1 MATCF
6 CCPKPRY
13 KRLVDGLF
21 PEDPQTPTPVSAN
34 IDKLLFFVQTSPDHL
49 DNIGEYLALR
59 LRQSLQKREKRVRR
73 LFQRHTCTV
82 YNVDMSCIAR
92 EIYRPSPY
100 LRNRKWC
107 TVYLL
112 IYRTAK
118 NNYFGNCPGIIGTD
132 FYRACE
138 VSGIIRTSKQLHAS

>member
-34 IDKLLFFVQTSPDHL
+34 IDKLLFFAQTSPDHL

-59 LRQSLQKREKRVRR
+59 LRRSLQRERNGLDDYFRDIPV
-73 LFQRHTCTV
+73 QYTMSTCHV
-82 YNVDMSCIAR
+82 
-92 EIYRPSPY
+92 
-100 LRNRKWC
+100 
-107 TVYLL
+107 
-112 IYRTAK
+112 
-118 NNYFGNCPGIIGTD
+118 
-132 FYRACE
+132 
-138 VSGIIRTSKQLHAS
+138 